1 MGRDELV
8 DRVRTEQAPA
18 VLGKLGSRGVQRSAT
33 PDVGRKPLR
42 IGDQRTEK
50 GALRVTRGRS
60 LLVLIRHSDAA
71 VGTAVVLSSSAT
83 SAAVGRSLRATVGPT
98 VSATIALA
106 RNTAGTTL
114 GWTLGPAIRPAVVL
128 SC

>member
-1 MGRDELV
+1 VGRDELV

-98 VSATIALA
+98 IALA
-106 RNTAGTTL
+106 RDTAGTTI